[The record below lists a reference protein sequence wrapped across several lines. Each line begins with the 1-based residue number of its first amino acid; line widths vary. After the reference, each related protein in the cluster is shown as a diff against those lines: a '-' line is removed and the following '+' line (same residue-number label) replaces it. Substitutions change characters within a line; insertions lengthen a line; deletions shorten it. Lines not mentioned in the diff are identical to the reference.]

1 MIVHAIEAHH
11 NDVEPNSVLDVLV
24 QAADA
29 VSAARP
35 GARKENAETILS
47 ALRN

>member
-1 MIVHAIEAHH
+1 MLNPI
-11 NDVEPNSVLDVLV
+11 SVIDVLV

-35 GARKENAETILS
+35 GARKEISILY
-47 ALRN
+47 